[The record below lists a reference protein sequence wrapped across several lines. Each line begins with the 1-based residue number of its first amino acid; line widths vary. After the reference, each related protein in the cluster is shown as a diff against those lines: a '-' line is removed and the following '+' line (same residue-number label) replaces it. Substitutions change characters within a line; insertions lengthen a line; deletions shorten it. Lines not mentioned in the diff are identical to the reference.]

1 MVRQKKTAISPR
13 KDAEIKA
20 KMEQI
25 TQKCK
30 IDIFNAY
37 ACISNKFNL
46 AEKDLKDLELI
57 KRAYSTEF
65 VADMA
70 IQFGKIVHEV
80 ELNLSISHV
89 IPI

>member
-30 IDIFNAY
+30 IDIIN